1 VETLPTDDVTI
12 AVVILGPIAIGTLI
26 GALIWYLMRRSR
38 GQDKLD
44 K

>member
-1 VETLPTDDVTI
+1 VEALPTDDVTF

-26 GALIWYLMRRSR
+26 GAVIWYLMRRSR
-38 GQDKLD
+38 GPDKLE